1 MIIDR
6 KTCGRFL
13 NRFIYYY
20 FKILGVWSFK
30 YSNERVLVRC
40 YVATIYIC
48 TLCVIYVVLFILLM
62 KFRMTHVL
70 PCETPLVMIADA
82 LSIILE
88 FLTILSIWINAA
100 FSQDLLRVIING
112 FNDLSASLRA
122 LEIETNND
130 TIVKKSNYLAL
141 LVNSVYF
148 CLNTY
153 NMLVF
158 FDVTIVGL
166 DRMVLWFIFNTFRV
180 LPHTCTVYFICA
192 VLNVKRHLSIVND
205 CVKKLPINMSQL
217 NIHRGRSCSCDNEIM
232 CLRVLAEVH
241 MELRGILKIIEQ
253 YFRAP
258 MLFILLTH
266 FVDMASYLYVICLH
280 SMNKFTI
287 SLKLAIFITWLII
300 HTIEVLITNEVIN
313 DVVLQANAMGNTFHH
328 MITEYYPVYVVN
340 TVKIISLR
348 ILQKPLKFSLF
359 GIICLHSSLLFTVFS
374 AMAKYFVI
382 MIQLDI
388 QNGSNVTQC

>member
-141 LVNSVYF
+141 LVNR
-148 CLNTY
+148 
-153 NMLVF
+153 
-158 FDVTIVGL
+158 L